1 MSDLYRPEFIDV
13 DKAREWL
20 ETELWADGPV
30 CPHCGVVNQAT
41 ALKGKTTRPGLY
53 KCNACREQFTVTV
66 GTLYERSKVPLNKW
80 LAATHL
86 MMASKKGMSALE
98 VGRLLGL
105 SKKTA
110 WFLCHRIRE
119 SLRETNPAL
128 LGGQNKVVEADETYI
143 GGKETNKH
151 KSKRQKG
158 MQGGK
163 GKEPVFSLVERDG
176 KVRSYHLPEV
186 TSKNLAA
193 VMHAQIDLKS
203 YIMTDDLKAYVK
215 IADVFS
221 GHATVN
227 HSAEEYVRLGGFV
240 HTNTI
245 ESFFSIVKRSI
256 YGTHHH
262 ISQQHLAR
270 YLAERDF
277 VYNNREKLGVNDA
290 QRMAKSVQG
299 IVGKRLTYRR
309 PRGAAQ
315 AAEALTP

>member
-1 MSDLYRPEFIDV
+1 MSDLSRPEFHDA
-13 DKAREWL
+13 DKARQWL
-20 ETELWADGPV
+20 ETELWASGPI
-30 CPHCGVVNQAT
+30 CPKCGTVNEAT
-41 ALKGKTTRPGLY
+41 QLHGKAHRPGVY

-98 VGRLLGL
+98 IGRLLGL

-119 SLRETNPAL
+119 SMRETTFAAP
-128 LGGQNKVVEADETYI
+128 LGGQNKVVEADESYV
-143 GGKETNKH
+143 GGKEGNKH
-151 KSKRQKG
+151 KSKRQPG

-176 KVRSYHLPEV
+176 KVRSFHLADV
-186 TSKNLAA
+186 TAKNLGT
-193 VMHAQIDLKS
+193 VLHAQIDKKS
-203 YIMTDDLKAYVK
+203 YLMTDDAPQYVK
-215 IADVFS
+215 IAEVFS

-240 HTNTI
+240 HTNTV
-245 ESFFSIVKRSI
+245 EGFFSIMKRSI

-262 ISQQHLAR
+262 VSQQHLAR

-277 VYNNREKLGVNDA
+277 VYNNREKLGVDDA
-290 QRMAKSVQG
+290 ERMAKSIKG

-309 PRGAAQ
+309 TSGQ
-315 AAEALTP
+315 AEA